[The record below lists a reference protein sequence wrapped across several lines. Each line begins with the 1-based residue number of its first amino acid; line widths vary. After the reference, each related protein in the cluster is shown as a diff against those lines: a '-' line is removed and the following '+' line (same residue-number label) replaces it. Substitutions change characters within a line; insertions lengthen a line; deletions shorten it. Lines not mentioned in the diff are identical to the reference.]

1 LRFQKIA
8 RSKGFEML
16 GRYKWSRK
24 GKAGPAP
31 VSSAG
36 DRFAIPAAGFD
47 ESLYLN
53 HNPDVAAK
61 VAATPG
67 LSGWRY
73 FVEHG
78 WLENRV
84 GVPRSVFEEVRRAKN
99 YEIDQVLPPGFLRK
113 RIHGS
118 EDVET
123 FEQVGRAIASDLL
136 GYLDRAHTP
145 GPAFRVLDFGVG
157 CGRVLTPLQD
167 LALKSSPAR
176 ETIEWH
182 GSDIDEQAIDWC
194 RTYLGSRATFVVNET
209 MPPLPFPDGFFDF
222 LYSISIFT
230 HLPEA
235 MQFAWLKEI
244 NRVLKAGGEA
254 VMSTHSFGP
263 PRKPKEE
270 RLIARGF
277 HHGGGKGAEGLP
289 DFYQTSYHTREYIER
304 EWAKYVSVEA
314 FVEKGV
320 NNDQNLVL
328 CRRLG

>member
-1 LRFQKIA
+1 
-8 RSKGFEML
+8 ML
-16 GRYKWSRK
+16 GRLKWSRK
-24 GKAGPAP
+24 RKAVPP
-31 VSSAG
+31 LAG
-36 DRFAIPAAGFD
+36 ARDKLTSPSPEFD

-53 HNPDVAAK
+53 QNPDVAAK

-67 LSGWRY
+67 LSGWRH
-73 FVEHG
+73 FVDDG

-84 GVPRSVFEEVRRAKN
+84 GAPRSVYEEVRRTKN
-99 YEIDQVLPPGFLRK
+99 YEIDQVIPPAFLRK

-123 FEQVGRAIASDLL
+123 FEQVGRAIASDVIR
-136 GYLDRAHTP
+136 YLDRAETP
-145 GPAFRVLDFGVG
+145 GPDFRVLDFGVG

-167 LALKSSPAR
+167 LALKSPAR
-176 ETIEWH
+176 ATIEWH

-209 MPPLPFPDGFFDF
+209 MPPLPLQDGFFDF

-244 NRVLKAGGEA
+244 NRVLKVGGEA
-254 VMSTHSFGP
+254 VISTHSFGP

-304 EWAKYVSVEA
+304 EWAKYISVEA
-314 FVEKGV
+314 FIEKGV

-328 CRRLG
+328 CRRLA